1 MTKARKELGSRG
13 ESLALAY
20 FKGKGYQILDKN
32 YRKRSGEIDLILK
45 DGHTLVFCEV
55 KTSRLSGA
63 AERYSPRQQQ
73 RMKVLALSYI
83 GRINWSGAVRFDLI
97 TLEQISNSDAFQP
110 NHLENVLNFDDRY
123 L

>member
-1 MTKARKELGSRG
+1 MSRARKELGMKG

-20 FKGKGYQILDKN
+20 LEGKGYQILHKN
-32 YRKRSGEIDLILK
+32 YRKRYGEIDLILK
-45 DGHTLVFCEV
+45 DGYTLVFCEV

-83 GRINWSGAVRFDLI
+83 GQINWSGPVRFDLI
-97 TLEQISNSDAFQP
+97 TIEQISNSDAFRP
-110 NHLENVLNFDDRY
+110 NHLENILDFDDCY